1 MDSTTRSSK
10 FFIGYLMATAVISG
24 ALVMV
29 IEVLGSRVVGPFFGV
44 SLYVWTS
51 LIAVT
56 LIALSVGYA
65 LGGIY
70 ADRSKNADPLFIIIL
85 LSGVAVLFIP
95 FIKGVV
101 LELTMPL
108 GLRGGAFTSTLII
121 FGPPLFL
128 LGCVSPFLIKITA
141 SELKNIGRTVG
152 GFYALSTFGSVIGTF
167 VTGFFLIAYLG
178 VDKIF
183 WAVGLLLILLSCG
196 YFIIFKKKWAIVAS
210 LILPVLLM
218 PTEKILSLHSADG
231 TEIER
236 VYMKDSFYG
245 KIDVVDYTY
254 GNKHIRELMID
265 GLIQGGID
273 MTNMMSIN
281 RYHYFL
287 QSIPVQLNPN
297 GKRSLVIGL
306 GAGLIPRWYE
316 NQGITTDVVDIDPLI
331 FDVAKKYFD
340 FKISGSTIVS
350 DARYYLSN
358 TQLQYDYLILD
369 VFSGDLT
376 PGHIV
381 SREAFTLMSQRLN
394 DNGILAM
401 NLIGSAKSNSYMTT
415 SIIKT
420 LETVFDNV
428 DVYATFDVDN
438 EVDGKNGVGN
448 FAIIAYQG
456 NKLQFDT
463 TKINVK
469 KIHPKLQEIVLA
481 NMRKQYKFNE
491 NQPSIVLTDN
501 YNPIDFYDIA
511 LRETIRNDL
520 LKHIKRELLI

>member
-1 MDSTTRSSK
+1 MDSTTRSSRL
-10 FFIGYLMATAVISG
+10 FISYLMLTAVTSG

-29 IEVLGSRVVGPFFGV
+29 IQVLGSRVIGPFFGV

-51 LIAVT
+51 LITVT

-65 LGGIY
+65 LGGVY

-85 LSGVAVLFIP
+85 LSGVAVLIIP
-95 FIKGVV
+95 FIKGMV
-101 LELTMPL
+101 LEATMPL

-121 FGPPLFL
+121 FGPALFL
-128 LGCVSPFLIKITA
+128 LGCVSPFIIKMAA

-167 VTGFFLIAYLG
+167 LTGFFLIAYLG

-183 WAVGLLLILLSCG
+183 WATGLLLLLLSCG
-196 YFIIFKKKWAIVAS
+196 YFIIFKKKWVVATS
-210 LILPVLLM
+210 LILPMLIM
-218 PTEKILSLHSADG
+218 PNERTLSLQSADG
-231 TEIER
+231 TQIER

-245 KIDVVDYTY
+245 KLDVVDYIHSD
-254 GNKHIRELMID
+254 KHIRELMID

-287 QSIPVQLNPN
+287 QFIPVLLNPD

-316 NQGITTDVVDIDPLI
+316 KQGITTDVVDIDPLI
-331 FDVAKKYFD
+331 FNIAKNYFD
-340 FKISGSTIVS
+340 FKISGDAIVS

-358 TQLQYDYLILD
+358 TQQRYDYLILD

-376 PGHIV
+376 PGHLV
-381 SREAFTLMSQRLN
+381 SREAFELISQRLN
-394 DNGILAM
+394 EKGILAM
-401 NLIGSAKSNSYMTT
+401 NLIGSAKNNSYMTT

-420 LETVFDNV
+420 LKAVFEHV
-428 DVYATFDVDN
+428 EVYPTFDTNAGLEDN
-438 EVDGKNGVGN
+438 DGVGN
-448 FAIIAYQG
+448 FAVVAYQG
-456 NKLQFDT
+456 DKLHFNIKNIDAT
-463 TKINVK
+463 
-469 KIHPKLQEIVLA
+469 KIHPRLQDVVLE
-481 NMRKQYKFNE
+481 NIGKQYKFNE
-491 NQPSIVLTDN
+491 NQPAIVLTDN
-501 YNPIDFYDIA
+501 YNPIDFYDVA
-511 LRETIRNDL
+511 LRERIRKNL
-520 LKHIKRELLI
+520 LQYLKRELLI